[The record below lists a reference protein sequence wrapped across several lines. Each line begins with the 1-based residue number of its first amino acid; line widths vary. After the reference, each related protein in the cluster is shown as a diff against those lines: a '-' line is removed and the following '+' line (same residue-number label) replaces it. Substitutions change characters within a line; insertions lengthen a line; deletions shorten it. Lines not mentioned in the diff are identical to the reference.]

1 METPLKNSPEK
12 GFRSGYVSIL
22 GRPNVGKSTFLNAIL
37 GEKVAIVTSKPQTT
51 RNRIIGV
58 KTTPSAQI
66 VFIDTPGIHKPKGR
80 LGEFMVKEA
89 MESLKEVDIVL
100 LMVEPQKPGT
110 EETAIIDL
118 FKQRKN
124 LTVFLLINKID
135 TIRKSELLP
144 IIEKYSLLYPFDEII
159 PVSAV
164 RGDGL
169 DIVLGK
175 IIDRLPEGPKYYPDD
190 IFTDQL
196 ERFMVAEIIREK
208 IMSLT
213 EEEIPYSVA
222 VEVTQWE
229 EKEDMIV
236 INANIYVEKESQ
248 KGIIIGKRGA
258 MLKAIGIASR
268 EEIEGLLNTRV
279 YIELWVKV
287 KKDWRKK
294 TGTLRELGYR

>member
-1 METPLKNSPEK
+1 MKNSHEK

-22 GRPNVGKSTFLNAIL
+22 GRPNVGKSTFLNAML

-58 KTTPSAQI
+58 RTTPSAQI
-66 VFIDTPGIHKPKGR
+66 VFIDTPGIHKPIGK

-89 MESLKEVDIVL
+89 MDSLKEVDIVL

-135 TIRKSELLP
+135 TIRKTELLP
-144 IIEKYSLLYPFDEII
+144 IIEKYNLLYPFDEII

-208 IMSLT
+208 IMRLT

-229 EKEDMIV
+229 EKEDIIV

-268 EEIEGLLNTRV
+268 EEIEGLLNTKV

>member
-1 METPLKNSPEK
+1 MKNSPEK
-12 GFRSGYVSIL
+12 AFRSGYVSIL

-66 VFIDTPGIHKPKGR
+66 VFIDTPGIHKPMGR

-100 LMVEPQKPGT
+100 LMVEPQRPGT

-135 TIRKSELLP
+135 IIRKSELLP
-144 IIEKYSLLYPFDEII
+144 IIEKYNLLYPFDEII

-175 IIDRLPEGPKYYPDD
+175 IVNRLPEGPKYYPDD

-208 IMSLT
+208 IMNLT

-258 MLKAIGIASR
+258 MLKAIGTASR
-268 EEIEGLLNTRV
+268 KEIEGLLNTKV
-279 YIELWVKV
+279 YMELWVKV

>member
-1 METPLKNSPEK
+1 LKNSPEK

-22 GRPNVGKSTFLNAIL
+22 GRPNVGKSTFLNAML
-37 GEKVAIVTSKPQTT
+37 GEKIAIVTNKPQTT

-66 VFIDTPGIHKPKGR
+66 VFIDTPGIHKPMGK

-89 MESLKEVDIVL
+89 MESLKEVDVVL

-110 EETAIIDL
+110 EEMAIVDL

-135 TIRKSELLP
+135 TIKKNELLP

-258 MLKAIGIASR
+258 MLKTIGIASR
-268 EEIEGLLNTRV
+268 EEIEGLLNTKV
-279 YIELWVKV
+279 YIDLWVKV

>member
-1 METPLKNSPEK
+1 LKDSPDP
-12 GFRSGYVSIL
+12 GFRSGYVSIV
-22 GRPNVGKSTFLNAIL
+22 GRPNVGKSTLLNSIL
-37 GEKVAIVTSKPQTT
+37 GEKVAIVTDKPQTT
-51 RNRIIGV
+51 RNRIVGV

-66 VFIDTPGIHKPKGR
+66 VFIDTPGIHRPMER
-80 LGEFMVKEA
+80 LGEFMMKEA
-89 MESLKEVDIVL
+89 MDSLKEVDIVL
-100 LMVEPQKPGT
+100 LVVEPRMPRK
-110 EETAIIDL
+110 EEEAITDL
-118 FKQRKN
+118 LKERKN

-135 TIRKSELLP
+135 TVPKAEILP
-144 IIEKYSLLYPFDEII
+144 VIDRYSALHPFNEII
-159 PVSAV
+159 PVSALK
-164 RGDGL
+164 GDGL

-175 IIDRLPEGPKYYPDD
+175 IIEYLPEGPKYYPDD

-196 ERFMVAEIIREK
+196 ERSMAAEIIREK

-222 VEVTQWE
+222 VEVVQWE
-229 EKEDMIV
+229 EKENMVV

-268 EEIEGLLNTRV
+268 REIEDLLNTKV
-279 YIELWVKV
+279 YMDLWVKV

>member
-1 METPLKNSPEK
+1 MKNSHEE

-66 VFIDTPGIHKPKGR
+66 VFIDTPGIHKPMGR

-135 TIRKSELLP
+135 TIRKTELLP
-144 IIEKYSLLYPFDEII
+144 IIEKYNLLYPFDEII

-268 EEIEGLLNTRV
+268 EEIEGLLNTKV

>member
-1 METPLKNSPEK
+1 
-12 GFRSGYVSIL
+12 
-22 GRPNVGKSTFLNAIL
+22 
-37 GEKVAIVTSKPQTT
+37 
-51 RNRIIGV
+51 
-58 KTTPSAQI
+58 
-66 VFIDTPGIHKPKGR
+66 
-80 LGEFMVKEA
+80 
-89 MESLKEVDIVL
+89 
-100 LMVEPQKPGT
+100 
-110 EETAIIDL
+110 
-118 FKQRKN
+118 
-124 LTVFLLINKID
+124 
-135 TIRKSELLP
+135 
-144 IIEKYSLLYPFDEII
+144 
-159 PVSAV
+159 
-164 RGDGL
+164 
-169 DIVLGK
+169 
-175 IIDRLPEGPKYYPDD
+175 D

-268 EEIEGLLNTRV
+268 EEIEGLLNTKV

>member
-1 METPLKNSPEK
+1 LEKPLKNSHET

-66 VFIDTPGIHKPKGR
+66 VFIDTPGIHKPMGR

-110 EETAIIDL
+110 EDTAIIDL

-135 TIRKSELLP
+135 TIRKTELLP
-144 IIEKYSLLYPFDEII
+144 IIEKYSSLYPFDEII

-169 DIVLGK
+169 EIVLEK
-175 IIDRLPEGPKYYPDD
+175 TIDRLPEGPKYYPDD

-208 IMSLT
+208 IMRLT

-222 VEVTQWE
+222 VAVTQWE
-229 EKEDMIV
+229 EKEDMII

-258 MLKAIGIASR
+258 MLKAVGIASR
-268 EEIEGLLNTRV
+268 EEIEGLLNTKV

>member
-1 METPLKNSPEK
+1 MKDSPDP
-12 GFRSGYVSIL
+12 GFRSGYVSIV
-22 GRPNVGKSTFLNAIL
+22 GRPNVGKSTLLNSIL
-37 GEKVAIVTSKPQTT
+37 GEKVAIVTDKPQTT
-51 RNRIIGV
+51 RNRIVGV

-66 VFIDTPGIHKPKGR
+66 VFIDTPGIHRPMER
-80 LGEFMVKEA
+80 LGEFMMKEA
-89 MESLKEVDIVL
+89 MDSLKEVDIVL
-100 LMVEPQKPGT
+100 LVVEPRMPRK
-110 EETAIIDL
+110 EEEAITDL
-118 FKQRKN
+118 LKERKN

-135 TIRKSELLP
+135 TVPKAEILP
-144 IIEKYSLLYPFDEII
+144 VIDRYSALHPFNEII
-159 PVSAV
+159 PVSALK
-164 RGDGL
+164 GDGL

-175 IIDRLPEGPKYYPDD
+175 IIEYLPEGPKYYPDD

-196 ERFMVAEIIREK
+196 ERSMAAEIIREK

-222 VEVTQWE
+222 VEVVQWE
-229 EKEDMIV
+229 EKENMVV

-268 EEIEGLLNTRV
+268 REIEDLLNTKV
-279 YIELWVKV
+279 YMDLWVKV

>member
-1 METPLKNSPEK
+1 MKNSHEK

-66 VFIDTPGIHKPKGR
+66 VFIDTPGIHKPMGR

-100 LMVEPQKPGT
+100 LMVEPRRPGT

-135 TIRKSELLP
+135 TIRKTELLP
-144 IIEKYSLLYPFDEII
+144 IIEKYNLLYPFDEII

-268 EEIEGLLNTRV
+268 EEIEGLLNTKV

>member
-1 METPLKNSPEK
+1 M
-12 GFRSGYVSIL
+12 
-22 GRPNVGKSTFLNAIL
+22 GKSTFLNAIL

-66 VFIDTPGIHKPKGR
+66 VFIDTPGIHKPMGR

-110 EETAIIDL
+110 EDTAIIDL

-135 TIRKSELLP
+135 TIRKTELLP
-144 IIEKYSLLYPFDEII
+144 IIEKYSSLYPFDEII

-169 DIVLGK
+169 EIVLEK
-175 IIDRLPEGPKYYPDD
+175 TIDRLPEGPKYYPDD

-208 IMSLT
+208 IMRLT

-222 VEVTQWE
+222 VAVTQWE
-229 EKEDMIV
+229 EKEDMII

-258 MLKAIGIASR
+258 MLKAVGIASR
-268 EEIEGLLNTRV
+268 EEIEGLLNTKV

>member
-1 METPLKNSPEK
+1 MKNSHKK

-66 VFIDTPGIHKPKGR
+66 VFIDTPGIHKPMGR

-135 TIRKSELLP
+135 TIRKTELLP
-144 IIEKYSLLYPFDEII
+144 IIEKYNLLYPFDEII

-268 EEIEGLLNTRV
+268 EEIEGLLNTKV

>member
-1 METPLKNSPEK
+1 MKNSHEK

-58 KTTPSAQI
+58 RTTPSAQI
-66 VFIDTPGIHKPKGR
+66 VFIDTPGIHKPMGK

-89 MESLKEVDIVL
+89 MESLKEVDVVL
-100 LMVEPQKPGT
+100 LMVEPRKPGS

-135 TIRKSELLP
+135 TIRKAELLP
-144 IIEKYSLLYPFDEII
+144 IIEKYSTLYPFDEII

-229 EKEDMIV
+229 EKGDMIV

-268 EEIEGLLNTRV
+268 EEIEGLLNTKV

-294 TGTLRELGYR
+294 AGTLRELGYR

>member
-1 METPLKNSPEK
+1 MKNSPEK

-58 KTTPSAQI
+58 RTTPSAQI
-66 VFIDTPGIHKPKGR
+66 VFIDTPGIHKPMGR

-89 MESLKEVDIVL
+89 IESLKEVDIVL

-118 FKQRKN
+118 FKQKNN

-135 TIRKSELLP
+135 TIRKIELLP
-144 IIEKYSLLYPFDEII
+144 IIEKYSLIYPFDEII

-208 IMSLT
+208 IMRLT

-248 KGIIIGKRGA
+248 KGIIIGKRGS
-258 MLKAIGIASR
+258 MLKAIGTASR
-268 EEIEGLLNTRV
+268 EEIEGLLNTKV

-294 TGTLRELGYR
+294 TGALRELGYR

>member
-1 METPLKNSPEK
+1 
-12 GFRSGYVSIL
+12 
-22 GRPNVGKSTFLNAIL
+22 
-37 GEKVAIVTSKPQTT
+37 
-51 RNRIIGV
+51 
-58 KTTPSAQI
+58 
-66 VFIDTPGIHKPKGR
+66 
-80 LGEFMVKEA
+80 
-89 MESLKEVDIVL
+89 
-100 LMVEPQKPGT
+100 
-110 EETAIIDL
+110 
-118 FKQRKN
+118 
-124 LTVFLLINKID
+124 LLINKID
-135 TIRKSELLP
+135 TIRKTELLP
-144 IIEKYSLLYPFDEII
+144 IIEKYNLLYPFDEII

-268 EEIEGLLNTRV
+268 EEIEGLLNTKV

>member
-1 METPLKNSPEK
+1 LKNSHEK

-22 GRPNVGKSTFLNAIL
+22 GRPNVGKSTFLNAML

-58 KTTPSAQI
+58 RTTPSAQI
-66 VFIDTPGIHKPKGR
+66 VFIDTPGIHKPIGK

-89 MESLKEVDIVL
+89 MDSLKEVDIVL

-135 TIRKSELLP
+135 TIRKTELLP
-144 IIEKYSLLYPFDEII
+144 IIEKYNLLYPFDEII

-208 IMSLT
+208 IMRLT

-229 EKEDMIV
+229 EKEDIIV

-268 EEIEGLLNTRV
+268 EEIEGLLNTKV

>member
-1 METPLKNSPEK
+1 MKDSPDP
-12 GFRSGYVSIL
+12 GFRSGYVSIV
-22 GRPNVGKSTFLNAIL
+22 GRPNVGKSTLLNSIL
-37 GEKVAIVTSKPQTT
+37 GEKVAIVTDKPQTT

-66 VFIDTPGIHKPKGR
+66 VFIDTPGIHRPMER
-80 LGEFMVKEA
+80 LGEFMMKEA
-89 MESLKEVDIVL
+89 MDSLKEVDIVL
-100 LMVEPQKPGT
+100 LVVEPRMPRK
-110 EETAIIDL
+110 EEEAITDL
-118 FKQRKN
+118 LKERKN

-135 TIRKSELLP
+135 TVPKAEILP
-144 IIEKYSLLYPFDEII
+144 VMDRYSALHPFNEII
-159 PVSAV
+159 PVSALK
-164 RGDGL
+164 GDGL
-169 DIVLGK
+169 DIVLDK
-175 IIDRLPEGPKYYPDD
+175 IVEYLPEGPKYYPDD

-196 ERFMVAEIIREK
+196 ERSMAAEIIREK

-222 VEVTQWE
+222 VEVVQWE
-229 EKEDMIV
+229 EKENMVV

-268 EEIEGLLNTRV
+268 REIEDLLNTKV
-279 YIELWVKV
+279 YMDLWVKV

-294 TGTLRELGYR
+294 TGTLKELGYR

>member
-1 METPLKNSPEK
+1 MKNSHEK

-66 VFIDTPGIHKPKGR
+66 VFIDTPGIHKPMGR

-110 EETAIIDL
+110 EEAAIIDL

-135 TIRKSELLP
+135 TIRKTELLP
-144 IIEKYSLLYPFDEII
+144 IIEKYSSLYPFDEII

-169 DIVLGK
+169 EIVLEK
-175 IIDRLPEGPKYYPDD
+175 TIDRLPEGPKYYPDD

-229 EKEDMIV
+229 EKEDMII

-268 EEIEGLLNTRV
+268 EEIEGLLNTKV

>member
-1 METPLKNSPEK
+1 MKNSPEK

-58 KTTPSAQI
+58 RTTPSAQI
-66 VFIDTPGIHKPKGR
+66 VFIDTPGIHKPMGK

-100 LMVEPQKPGT
+100 LMVEPRKTGT

-135 TIRKSELLP
+135 TIRKAELLP
-144 IIEKYSLLYPFDEII
+144 IIEKYSTLYPFDEII

-229 EKEDMIV
+229 EKENMIV

-268 EEIEGLLNTRV
+268 EEIEGLLNTKV

-294 TGTLRELGYR
+294 AGTLRELGYR